1 MNVAGRSL
9 KDPTTGP
16 DPASQAVAPGPV
28 LQMLAAA
35 ARDLRDHPALV
46 HGDQRVTYGELE
58 ERVARLAQG
67 LAASGI
73 RPGDPVALVMRE
85 GPAFVT
91 SFLAVV
97 GLGAIAVPLNPHYK
111 EAELR
116 FCLTDCD
123 VRGVIAVSERVATCR
138 EIVAGW
144 DAQVPVIAAGG
155 GEGNGLAV
163 DSLIERHAGM
173 ALGGTGADDDALFQ
187 YSAGCTGGAKRVPR
201 TQRELRAEADS
212 IVTTIG
218 LRPDDVILDTI
229 PLFHS
234 YGMGCCMLAA
244 LRSGATLVILEDS
257 STPFVLQR
265 DQALQV
271 LERERVTVLPT
282 VPFILR
288 LLGEAPGSADLSA
301 LRLCF
306 SAAAA
311 LPRPTFDA
319 FDERFGVPIRQL
331 YGSTEAG
338 AVTANLDDD
347 PAATWRSVGRPL
359 EGVQIDILGPDGTP
373 VEPDRIGEV
382 AIRSPAMTRGY
393 AGLEQLNR
401 DTFREGYFL
410 TNDRGRLDEEGRLYL
425 TGRKKVLI
433 DVGGDKVDPV
443 EVEDVLAVHPR
454 VREVVVVGVDS
465 GEEGEDRVKAV
476 VVPDGALEARELIRF
491 ARDRLANYKAPQM
504 VEFREEIPKSASG
517 EVLRKYLV

>member
-1 MNVAGRSL
+1 MASRSL
-9 KDPTTGP
+9 KDPTR
-16 DPASQAVAPGPV
+16 ASDELPAVADSAAPV
-28 LQMLAAA
+28 IGMLAAA
-35 ARDLRDHPALV
+35 ARAHGDRAALV
-46 HGDQRVTYGELE
+46 HGDGRVTYAELE
-58 ERVARLAQG
+58 ERVARLAHG
-67 LAASGI
+67 LAATGVA
-73 RPGDPVALVMRE
+73 PGDPVALVLRE
-85 GPAFVT
+85 GTPFVT
-91 SFLAVV
+91 SFLAVI
-97 GLGAIAVPLNPHYK
+97 GLGAVAVPLNPQYK

-116 FCLTDCD
+116 FSMSDCG
-123 VRGVIAVSERVATCR
+123 VRAVIASGERAMACR

-144 DAQVPVIAAGG
+144 DAPAPVIAADGTGG
-155 GEGNGLAV
+155 GALAV
-163 DSLIERHAGM
+163 DALIDGHAPA
-173 ALGGTGADDDALFQ
+173 ALDGADPDEDAVFQ

-201 TQRELRAEADS
+201 TQGQLRAEADS
-212 IVTTIG
+212 FVATVG
-218 LRPDDVILDTI
+218 LGPDDVILGTI

-234 YGMGCCMLAA
+234 YGMGCCLLAA
-244 LRSGATLVILEDS
+244 LRSAATLVILDG

-265 DQALQV
+265 DHALRV

-311 LPRPTFDA
+311 LPHPTFEA
-319 FDERFGVPIRQL
+319 FDARIGIPVRQL

-347 PAATWRSVGRPL
+347 PAGTWRSVGRPL
-359 EGVQIDILGPDGTP
+359 QGVEIEILDPNGDPM
-373 VEPDRIGEV
+373 EPDRIGEIAV
-382 AIRSPAMTRGY
+382 RSPAMTRGY
-393 AGLEQLNR
+393 AGLDDLNR
-401 DTFREGYFL
+401 DVFRDGWFR
-410 TNDRGRLDEEGRLYL
+410 TNDRGRVDAEGRVHIA
-425 TGRKKVLI
+425 GRTRVLI

-454 VREVVVVGVDS
+454 VHEVVVVGVDS
-465 GEEGEDRVKAV
+465 GDEGEDRVKAV
-476 VVPDGALEARELIRF
+476 VVPDGPLEARELIRF